1 MLEFWIALELTAIYV
16 QNQKYREATIA

>member
-16 QNQKYREATIA
+16 QNQKYRETTIA